1 MANPLLFFHKNHQ
14 YLACSPNKNLK
25 KKKKK
30 ITHKNLQLGSLYYSW
45 SIQTNIFKT
54 TCHSLKRFL
63 ESPTTFEQKH
73 PWSQEF
79 TYAQCSFEAVGKWQI
94 LFVCLK
100 KHVDKWRVKVFCS
113 PISLA
118 LLPGWNEVVY
128 YKLQGY
134 LSLPS
139 MKSLL
144 DKPGYTIISWMHH
157 IYPYPSFKE
166 CYSCY
171 MSIMSQLSWEAG
183 GECSSSLLEASFCFN
198 IISLNLPTTT
208 PSILQAILKDVH
220 P

>member
-1 MANPLLFFHKNHQ
+1 MLPKQKF
-14 YLACSPNKNLK
+14 K

-54 TCHSLKRFL
+54 TCYSLKRFL

-79 TYAQCSFEAVGKWQI
+79 TYAQCSFEAVGKWQM

-183 GECSSSLLEASFCFN
+183 GKTGIEEGMLFFTGWTSCVSIWGLELGSHLM
-198 IISLNLPTTT
+198 IPGIQPED
-208 PSILQAILKDVH
+208 QATCRSWRSRRTERI
-220 P
+220 